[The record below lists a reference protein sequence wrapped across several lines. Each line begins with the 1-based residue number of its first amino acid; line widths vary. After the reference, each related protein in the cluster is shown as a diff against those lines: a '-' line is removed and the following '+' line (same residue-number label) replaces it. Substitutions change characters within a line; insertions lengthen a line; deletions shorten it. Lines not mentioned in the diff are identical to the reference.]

1 MTLPIT
7 MNKPLVMTIC
17 WGAAAALSY
26 ALRRLGES
34 HPEPLQAPS
43 AVVLAVVFAPALILG
58 IWLLI
63 DGRGESVDSDQES
76 H

>member
-1 MTLPIT
+1 MTLTIT
-7 MNKPLVMTIC
+7 VNKPLVMTVC

-26 ALRRLGES
+26 ALRRWGAM

-43 AVVLAVVFAPALILG
+43 GVVLAVVFTPAVVLG
-58 IWLLI
+58 SWLLI
-63 DGRGESVDSDQES
+63 DGRGESVDCDQET

>member
-7 MNKPLVMTIC
+7 VNKPLVMTIC

-26 ALRRLGES
+26 ALRRWGES

-43 AVVLAVVFAPALILG
+43 GVVLAVVFAPALVLG
-58 IWLLI
+58 MWLLI
-63 DGRGESVDSDQES
+63 DGRGESVECYQET

>member
-26 ALRRLGES
+26 ALRRWGES

>member
-1 MTLPIT
+1 MTPPIT
-7 MNKPLVMTIC
+7 VNKPLVMTIC

-26 ALRRLGES
+26 ALRRWGES

-43 AVVLAVVFAPALILG
+43 GVVLAVVFAPALVLG
-58 IWLLI
+58 MWLLI
-63 DGRGESVDSDQES
+63 DGRGESVDCDQES